1 MTTIVN
7 DLPYN
12 TNHLSVELTEFAN
25 SKDNHLDLKK
35 TLNFIAPAIPVARR
49 FEHKKAPTDQF
60 FSSEDDDIRA
70 TGSNFKYMDFQGES
84 ITAKTLNK
92 GLGIRI
98 DVDDINGNDWQTRY
112 VYALQ
117 EQIYRNELRRVIKA
131 LIANAADGGDLTWAN
146 DASPDADIRKALVA
160 ACKKHGFYPN
170 RLLYS
175 EPAWFIRQDCYAAQE
190 NAGAR
195 IAAEMSRETLAEML
209 RVDAV
214 QLLKQNNLGI
224 QGQLKDNSVFA
235 FYAEDS
241 MFKDALS
248 NLKYFVTL
256 SPEGH
261 FFRVYVEEYPKYTDI
276 IVECFSTIAVTSKTN
291 LIHWKI
297 KDA

>member
-1 MTTIVN
+1 MTTQTN
-7 DLPYN
+7 DLTYN
-12 TNHLSVELTEFAN
+12 TEHLSIELTEFAN
-25 SKDNHLDLKK
+25 STHNHEDLKK

-49 FEHKKAPTDQF
+49 FEYKKAATDQF
-60 FSSEDDDIRA
+60 FSTEEDDIRA

-92 GLGIRI
+92 GLGVRV
-98 DVDDINGNDWQTRY
+98 DVDDINGKDWQMRY

-131 LIANAADGGDLTWAN
+131 LIANASDGGTLKWTDK
-146 DASPDADIRKALVA
+146 ASPDADIRNALMA
-160 ACKKHGFYPN
+160 ACKKNGFYPN
-170 RLLYS
+170 RVLFS
-175 EPAWFIRQDCYAAQE
+175 EPAWFIRQDCYAGQD

-195 IAAEMSRETLAEML
+195 IAAQMSRETLAELL
-209 RVDAV
+209 RVDSV

-261 FFRVYVEEYPKYTDI
+261 SFRVYLEEYPKYTDI

-291 LIHWKI
+291 LIHWKVQ
-297 KDA
+297 DA